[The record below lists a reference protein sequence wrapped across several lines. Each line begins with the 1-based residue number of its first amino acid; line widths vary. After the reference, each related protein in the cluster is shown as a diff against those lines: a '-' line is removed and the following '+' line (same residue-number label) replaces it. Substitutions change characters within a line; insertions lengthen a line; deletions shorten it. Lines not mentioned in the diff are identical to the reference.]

1 MGRLQSPQSF
11 TDKISMNHIPPTEI
25 CDPKLEY
32 LVPEDPM
39 KEKLMIEHN
48 IKSEQRILINLNAFI
63 DVIEMEKDK
72 NARVKLRAMID

>member
-1 MGRLQSPQSF
+1 
-11 TDKISMNHIPPTEI
+11 
-25 CDPKLEY
+25 
-32 LVPEDPM
+32 M